1 MEPKKYNWPLMVREI
16 MDSAFMPQTEMADRL
31 KVSQQSI
38 SNWASGKRN
47 PRIENLPE
55 LLKLA
60 KDTGLDIHKYE
71 ANPDIDKITVYLKKN
86 NPREFIRLLELYDRM
101 SRVNKKKLFRYAEKN
116 ANIP

>member
-1 MEPKKYNWPLMVREI
+1 MEIKPRKYNWPLIIRDT
-16 MDSAFMPQTEMADRL
+16 MDSAFMPQAAMADKL

-71 ANPDIDKITVYLKKN
+71 ANPDIYKITVYLKKN

-101 SRVNKKKLFRYAEKN
+101 SRVGKKKFLGYAERLKT
-116 ANIP
+116 